1 MDSELAILASSGA
14 TTLVSLMVTDSWT
27 HARELVGR
35 LLART
40 GSDTAALPDLDNAR
54 TRLLTGDGT
63 MDEQTASEVR
73 NQWHAHLQ
81 QLVEVGAITSDD
93 LRVLLTSLQ
102 QLAATSATRRDI
114 VHNDINGGVQ
124 HGPVIQSGR
133 ITGLTFHVDQPSP
146 PTPG

>member
-1 MDSELAILASSGA
+1 MDSELAALAASGA
-14 TTLVSLMVTDSWT
+14 TALVSLMVTDSWT

-40 GSDTAALPDLDNAR
+40 GSDAAAIAELDSSR
-54 TRLLTGDGT
+54 TRLLTAT
-63 MDEQTASEVR
+63 TTEDEQAASDIR
-73 NQWHAHLQ
+73 ARWHVHLQ
-81 QLVEVGAITSDD
+81 QLVEAGSLTSDD

-102 QLAATSATRRDI
+102 RLDAAPATRRET

-133 ITGLTFHVDQPSP
+133 ITGLTFHVHHP
-146 PTPG
+146 PASKPG